1 MDAATASRR
10 LPPVVQ
16 DRATAR
22 SPSGRESSASD
33 CGSAQACRSA
43 RSSAAYR
50 TRGLSV
56 LSFPMVPQ
64 SGDGERLPVLQV
76 DIDRLLVPSVLVVG
90 QFDLASIEWSP
101 PFFKPFW
108 RMPILPFVITF
119 TLYAIPPFSFV
130 LL

>member
-1 MDAATASRR
+1 MGRRVRDAEIIRKPAWRPSSSTSTCT
-10 LPPVVQ
+10 PKEPVV
-16 DRATAR
+16 RL
-22 SPSGRESSASD
+22 GR
-33 CGSAQACRSA
+33 QQ
-43 RSSAAYR
+43 R
-50 TRGLSV
+50 TGLDDLSV
-56 LSFPMVPQ
+56 LSFPLLPQ
-64 SGDGERLPVLQV
+64 SGYGERLPVLHV

>member
-1 MDAATASRR
+1 MDAGTASRR

-16 DRATAR
+16 DQATAR
-22 SPSGRESSASD
+22 SPSRRESPASD
-33 CGSAQACRSA
+33 VDRRKPVVRLRRQQ
-43 RSSAAYR
+43 R
-50 TRGLSV
+50 TGLDDLSV
-56 LSFPMVPQ
+56 LSFPLLPQ
-64 SGDGERLPVLQV
+64 SGDGERLPVLHV
-76 DIDRLLVPSVLVVG
+76 DIDRLLVPSILVVG